1 MGCALRGALEFGQQ
15 LQNEGMLQPGKE
27 RTVWVHQGE
36 VDTRRL
42 RPVRLYRAWTPAA
55 GLELNRLPWGTL
67 KVWEQRKNISAIDFD
82 FLPWA
87 SYESLGKP

>member
-1 MGCALRGALEFGQQ
+1 MRGGLEFGQQ
-15 LQNEGMLQPGKE
+15 LQNEGRLQPGKE

-36 VDTRRL
+36 VDTRRPS
-42 RPVRLYRAWTPAA
+42 PVRLCRAWVPGA
-55 GLELNRLPWGTL
+55 GLELNRLQWGTL